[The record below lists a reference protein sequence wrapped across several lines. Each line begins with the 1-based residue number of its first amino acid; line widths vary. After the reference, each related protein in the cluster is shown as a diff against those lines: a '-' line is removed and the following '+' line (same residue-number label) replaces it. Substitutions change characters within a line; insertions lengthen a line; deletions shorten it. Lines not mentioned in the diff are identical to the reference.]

1 MYRLR
6 KLCSRAS
13 DFTTAIEDLKQRCL
27 NSGYDPEMIED
38 ILRPANDLQRD
49 ISSTIQQQREPND
62 IHKLRW
68 VTLSHSCFENDIKTF
83 TTNIN
88 RALQSEKIQFEI
100 VKTTAPS
107 LGRVLFNNFD
117 RTETSKPDCSCMVC
131 AKNIRGDKRTIISS
145 VTQNEYRIDSNTECY
160 NSGIYGITCKCVG
173 QYSGKTT
180 VGFGKR
186 YPEHWKSGSS
196 SVHQHLQHRK
206 CTENPNEVKMQFL
219 ENIWGRGKYSL
230 SEREYLWTR
239 RLKGV
244 INIQKVLRN

>member
-1 MYRLR
+1 M
-6 KLCSRAS
+6 S
-13 DFTTAIEDLKQRCL
+13 TALTV
-27 NSGYDPEMIED
+27 
-38 ILRPANDLQRD
+38 IL
-49 ISSTIQQQREPND
+49 SVTIQ
-62 IHKLRW
+62 
-68 VTLSHSCFENDIKTF
+68 VF
-83 TTNIN
+83 T
-88 RALQSEKIQFEI
+88 AF
-100 VKTTAPS
+100 
-107 LGRVLFNNFD
+107 
-117 RTETSKPDCSCMVC
+117 
-131 AKNIRGDKRTIISS
+131 
-145 VTQNEYRIDSNTECY
+145 
-160 NSGIYGITCKCVG
+160 ITCKCVG

-244 INIQKVLRN
+244 INIQKVLRNWFFLAFIYCYWFCAYWLYSLLLIIVLFYFSWWWPCSTTWLKHVLNNNN